1 MKVVKENCLTNA
13 NDTNIRPATKL
24 KTVCNTLI
32 KSKWKEHLDNV
43 DRQWYIDEVELMI
56 KSILSSKKKTEIK
69 IVPKIQLKI
78 DF

>member
-1 MKVVKENCLTNA
+1 LKV
-13 NDTNIRPATKL
+13 I
-24 KTVCNTLI
+24 CNRLP
-32 KSKWKEHLDNV
+32 KSSYKEHLDNV